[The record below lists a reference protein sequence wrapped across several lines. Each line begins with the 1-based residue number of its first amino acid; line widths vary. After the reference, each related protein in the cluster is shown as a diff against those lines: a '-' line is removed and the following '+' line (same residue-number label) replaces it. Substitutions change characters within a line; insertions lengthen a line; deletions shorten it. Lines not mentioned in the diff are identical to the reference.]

1 MHSTT
6 TMASITTKKTFLGM
20 TNTGKRLVL
29 LKKQYEL
36 IPELWEEVLSYFN
49 EAVEKRFNKLGMHK
63 LHSIFKDVFRMGYT
77 NMYNSNIPLERRRGK
92 LMVAIMKYHH
102 NKSSLAEYIP
112 EKKKKDWS
120 GHEVG
125 TAVRWLKHKYDRDYI
140 YGRIV
145 KVGDKSVTAER
156 HEYTKEWTTSPPTY
170 IVGVPYVIPVV
181 VIGEPTGDTKV
192 FISPMKGYDRKEEGE
207 FFQY

>member
-6 TMASITTKKTFLGM
+6 TMATITTKKTFLGM
-20 TNTGKRLVL
+20 TNKGKRLVL

-36 IPELWEEVLSYFN
+36 IPELWKEVLSYFN
-49 EAVEKRFNKLGMHK
+49 EAVEKRFYKLGMHK
-63 LHSIFKDVFRMGYT
+63 LYSIYKDVFRMGFT
-77 NMYNSNIPLERRRGK
+77 NIHNSNIPLERRKGI
-92 LMVAIMKYHH
+92 LMRAIMKYHH
-102 NKSSLAEYIP
+102 NKGSLAEYIP

-145 KVGDKSVTAER
+145 KVGAKSVTAER
-156 HEYTKEWTTSPPTY
+156 HEYTKGWKTIDIMRIPCE
-170 IVGVPYVIPVV
+170 IPVV
-181 VIGEPTGDTKV
+181 VLGEPTGDTKV
-192 FISPMKGYDRKEEGE
+192 FLSPMKGYNRKQEGE
-207 FFQY
+207 FFHY

>member
-6 TMASITTKKTFLGM
+6 TMATITTKKTFLGM
-20 TNTGKRLVL
+20 TNKGKRLVL

-36 IPELWEEVLSYFN
+36 IPELWKEVLSYFN
-49 EAVEKRFNKLGMHK
+49 EAVEKRFYKLGMHK
-63 LHSIFKDVFRMGYT
+63 LYSIYKDVFRMGFT
-77 NMYNSNIPLERRRGK
+77 NIHNSNIPLERRKGI
-92 LMVAIMKYHH
+92 LMRAIMKYHH
-102 NKSSLAEYIP
+102 NKGSLVEYIP

-156 HEYTKEWTTSPPTY
+156 HEYTKGWKTIDIMRIPCE
-170 IVGVPYVIPVV
+170 IPVV
-181 VIGEPTGDTKV
+181 VLGEPTGDTKV
-192 FISPMKGYDRKEEGE
+192 FLSPMKGYNRKQEGE
-207 FFQY
+207 FFHY

>member
-6 TMASITTKKTFLGM
+6 TMASITIKKTYLGM
-20 TNTGKRLVL
+20 NNKGKRLVL

-49 EAVEKRFNKLGMHK
+49 EAVEKRFYKLGMHK
-63 LHSIFKDVFRMGYT
+63 LYSIYKDVFRMGFT
-77 NMYNSNIPLERRRGK
+77 NMHNSNIPLERRKGI
-92 LMVAIMKYHH
+92 LMRAIMKYHH
-102 NKSSLAEYIP
+102 NTGSLAKYIP

-125 TAVRWLKHKYDRDYI
+125 TAVRWLKHKYAQDYI

-156 HEYTKEWTTSPPTY
+156 HEYTKERKQVY
-170 IVGVPYVIPVV
+170 IMRIPCDIPVV
-181 VIGEPTGDTKV
+181 VLGEPTGDTKV
-192 FISPMKGYDRKEEGE
+192 FLSPIKGYNRKEEGE
-207 FFQY
+207 FFRY

>member
-1 MHSTT
+1 
-6 TMASITTKKTFLGM
+6 MATITIKKTKL
-20 TNTGKRLVL
+20 GKRLVL
-29 LKKQYEL
+29 LEKQYEL